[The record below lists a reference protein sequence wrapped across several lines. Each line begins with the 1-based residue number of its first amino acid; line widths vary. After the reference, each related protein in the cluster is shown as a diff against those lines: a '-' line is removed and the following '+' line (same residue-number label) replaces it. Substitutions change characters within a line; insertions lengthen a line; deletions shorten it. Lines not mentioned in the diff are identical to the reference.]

1 MRIVTH
7 DELRAERAEIYRTWN
22 LDEREFAPIE
32 AWRELLFEEYLAQ
45 EALNNI
51 SFILRDR

>member
-32 AWRELLFEEYLAQ
+32 TWRELFFEEYLAQ